1 MKSEIYLSQSEEET
15 KALARRLA
23 TLLPEGALIS
33 LTGPLGS
40 GKSVIAKG
48 IAEALKIE
56 EAIVSPTFTL
66 VQEYTGTLP
75 LTHLDLYRLEGA
87 DDFEGIGGEELLY
100 GEGFVVIEWGEK
112 IEELLPPS
120 AIKVILEI
128 GPSGERKIE
137 LKGVTL

>member
-66 VQEYTGTLP
+66 VQEYAGSLP
-75 LTHLDLYRLEGA
+75 LTHLDLYRLEGT

-100 GEGFVVIEWGEK
+100 GGGFVVIEWGEK

>member
-1 MKSEIYLSQSEEET
+1 MKSEFYLSHSEEET
-15 KALARRLA
+15 KALGRRLV
-23 TLLPEGALIS
+23 TLLPKGALIS

-48 IAEALKIE
+48 IAEALMIE

-66 VQEYTGTLP
+66 VQEYEGTLP
-75 LTHLDLYRLEGA
+75 LAHLDLYRLEGA
-87 DDFEGIGGEELLY
+87 EDFESIGGEELLY
-100 GEGFVVIEWGEK
+100 EEGFVVIEWGEK
-112 IEELLPPS
+112 IDELLPPS
-120 AIKVILEI
+120 AIKIILEI

>member
-1 MKSEIYLSQSEEET
+1 MKSEIYQSHSEEET
-15 KALARRLA
+15 RALGRRLVS
-23 TLLPEGALIS
+23 LFPEGALIS

-48 IAEALKIE
+48 IAEGLKIE

-66 VQEYTGTLP
+66 VQEYEGSLP
-75 LTHLDLYRLEGA
+75 LTHLDLYRLEGTE
-87 DDFEGIGGEELLY
+87 DFEGIGGEELLY
-100 GEGFVVIEWGEK
+100 GGGFVVIEWGEK

-120 AIKVILEI
+120 AITITLEI
-128 GPSGERKIE
+128 GPDGERTIK

>member
-112 IEELLPPS
+112 IDELLPPS

>member
-75 LTHLDLYRLEGA
+75 LTHLDLYRLEGT

-112 IEELLPPS
+112 IDELLPPS

>member
-1 MKSEIYLSQSEEET
+1 MKSEIYLSHSEEET
-15 KALARRLA
+15 RALGRRLVS
-23 TLLPEGALIS
+23 LLPDGALIA

-48 IAEALKIE
+48 IAEGLKIE

-66 VQEYTGTLP
+66 VQEYAGSLP

-87 DDFEGIGGEELLY
+87 EDFEGIGGEELLY
-100 GEGFVVIEWGEK
+100 GGGFVVIEWGEK

-120 AIKVILEI
+120 TITITLEI
-128 GPSGERKIE
+128 GSDGRRTIK
-137 LKGVTL
+137 LQGVTL

>member
-1 MKSEIYLSQSEEET
+1 MKSEIYLSHSEEET
-15 KALARRLA
+15 RALGRRLVS
-23 TLLPEGALIS
+23 LFPEGALIS

-48 IAEALKIE
+48 IAEGLKIE

-66 VQEYTGTLP
+66 VQEYEGSLP
-75 LTHLDLYRLEGA
+75 LTHLDLYRLEGTE
-87 DDFEGIGGEELLY
+87 DFEGIGGEELLY
-100 GEGFVVIEWGEK
+100 GGGFVVIEWGEK

-120 AIKVILEI
+120 AITITLEI
-128 GPSGERKIE
+128 GPDGERTIK